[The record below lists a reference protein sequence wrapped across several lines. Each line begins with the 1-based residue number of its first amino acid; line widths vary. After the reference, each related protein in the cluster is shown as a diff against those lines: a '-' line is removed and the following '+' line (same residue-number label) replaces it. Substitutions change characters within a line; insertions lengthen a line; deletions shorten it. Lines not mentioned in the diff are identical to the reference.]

1 MSKKESQVV
10 VKEKAEKG
18 KAQVWLSVILLLAG
32 LFGYY
37 YLMGTKL
44 VLAFVS
50 LGVGLVLFL
59 IAFFTSVTG
68 KGLVLFF
75 RESRIEL
82 RRVVWPS
89 WDETKKMTLMVL
101 VVMALFLVF
110 LLFSDWVLGWLVSFL
125 LARFGG

>member
-1 MSKKESQVV
+1 MSKKENQVV
-10 VKEKAEKG
+10 AKEKVEKG
-18 KAQVWLSVILLLAG
+18 KVQVWCSAILLLAG
-32 LFGYY
+32 IFGYY
-37 YLMGTKL
+37 YLIDTQT
-44 VLAFVS
+44 VFAFAS
-50 LGVGLVLFL
+50 LGLGVVLFL
-59 IAFFTSVTG
+59 AVFLTSITG
-68 KGLVLFF
+68 KNLILFF
-75 RESRIEL
+75 RESKIEL

>member
-1 MSKKESQVV
+1 MSKKENQVV
-10 VKEKAEKG
+10 AKEKAEKG
-18 KAQVWLSVILLLAG
+18 KMQVWASVGLLLAG
-32 LFGYY
+32 IFGYY
-37 YLMGTKL
+37 YLMETKL

-50 LGVGLVLFL
+50 LGLGVALFL
-59 IAFFTSVTG
+59 AVFLTSVTG
-68 KGLVLFF
+68 KNLILFF
-75 RESRIEL
+75 KEARIEL

-110 LLFSDWVLGWLVSFL
+110 LLFSDWILGWLVSFL